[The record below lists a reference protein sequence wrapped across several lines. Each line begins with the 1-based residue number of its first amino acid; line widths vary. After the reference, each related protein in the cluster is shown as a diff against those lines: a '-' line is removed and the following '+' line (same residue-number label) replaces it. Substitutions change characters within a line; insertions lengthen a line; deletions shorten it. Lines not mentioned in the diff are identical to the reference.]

1 VNWFPLFKKKEF
13 FSVVEKQQIVN
24 AIQQAEKQTSGEI
37 RVFVESHCRFVN
49 ALDRAAEIFTLLKMN
64 ETASRNGV
72 LVYVAMKDRQLALFG
87 DQGVHEK
94 VGDAFWNEKVKVMLS
109 HFGMENYAH
118 GLVRIIGELG
128 DALQSYFPYD
138 GKTDKNELP
147 DDIVFG
153 R

>member
-1 VNWFPLFKKKEF
+1 VNLFPFFKKKEF

-37 RVFVESHCRFVN
+37 RVFVESRCRFVN
-49 ALDRAAEIFTLLKMN
+49 PLERATEVFSLLKM
-64 ETASRNGV
+64 EATAARNGV
-72 LVYVAMKDRQLALFG
+72 LIYVAMKDRQLALFG

-94 VGDAFWNEKVKVMLS
+94 VGDSFWSEKVKVMLS
-109 HFGMENYAH
+109 HFGKENYAH

-128 DALQSYFPYD
+128 DALHDYFPYNGD
-138 GKTDKNELP
+138 SDKNELP